1 MPFVPGAVGIAVL
14 EPPDQRE
21 RRTLEAPAGTELQR
35 RMVVEQLGALADL
48 AQRSTFTDDRA
59 AAEAADR
66 ERRRRRAELDRCAA
80 VRTGGAVGALGRR
93 VGGQRSGQRRG
104 PDRTSRLILPN
115 RNLGPVNAT
124 GGHALVAGRSQGKA
138 RARPCAY
145 GTQRARN
152 AALRPAGDLP

>member
-66 ERRRRRAELDRCAA
+66 ERRCRRAELDRSAA

-93 VGGQRSGQRRG
+93 VGGQRSGSASEAGSELASDPAEPQPRPVHRWA
-104 PDRTSRLILPN
+104 RL
-115 RNLGPVNAT
+115 
-124 GGHALVAGRSQGKA
+124 
-138 RARPCAY
+138 
-145 GTQRARN
+145 
-152 AALRPAGDLP
+152 LRPRPASSATRPSSRRTLPA